1 MNDDDEDCCADCA
14 AANDDKLKIR
24 VANYS
29 DIVRNSH
36 VQAEHVLVAS
46 RCRQSHLTYILHIV
60 PSWPKF
66 QWYY

>member
-36 VQAEHVLVAS
+36 VKAEHVLG
-46 RCRQSHLTYILHIV
+46 
-60 PSWPKF
+60 F
-66 QWYY
+66 QV